1 MWPWS
6 LSDMSL
12 LSVQVLRNFDS
23 LISSN
28 CTKELQNSGIDL
40 WKNSQVRSV
49 SKTDKG
55 LEVTIATRDP
65 ERKNEEEKFRTIQE
79 VDCLLWAIGRQPNI
93 SGLNIGHLVR
103 VSLSFAF
110 FGNRCH
116 QSIWFCCLCWTSF
129 SFTQDFCV
137 FSECRYRWKR
147 PHHCGWVPE
156 HQPSRNLCC
165 WGCLWQSSSHTRYK
179 VTLR

>member
-1 MWPWS
+1 M
-6 LSDMSL
+6 
-12 LSVQVLRNFDS
+12 SVQVLRNFDS

-65 ERKNEEEKFRTIQE
+65 ERKNEEEKLRTIQE

-103 VSLSFAF
+103 VSLSFTS

-116 QSIWFCCLCWTSF
+116 QSI
-129 SFTQDFCV
+129 
-137 FSECRYRWKR
+137 
-147 PHHCGWVPE
+147 
-156 HQPSRNLCC
+156 
-165 WGCLWQSSSHTRYK
+165 
-179 VTLR
+179 